1 MATFEKATVGEKISN
16 YVKNRQNVLIAI
28 LAVVVAAV
36 IAYTVAVTVTSKAN
50 TKGLA
55 AIDTISYVMTQES
68 ASLSE
73 EELEMR
79 RNKALEDLSAYLEKE
94 GYEVETANSAEEALA
109 MNLSPYS
116 LFIVDIM
123 MERLSGFD
131 FARQVKNIPEVE
143 DTPLIFCSALEGE
156 DDKVMGLNIG
166 ADDYITKPFVM
177 SEVLAR
183 VRAVL
188 RRASATR
195 RIAEQHQN
203 TNYESDV
210 IYKTLRIDRNTKLC
224 WLDGEEIQLTRTEYD
239 IILFFLTHPNRIYS
253 REEIINEVW
262 GNDVV
267 ITNRTIDTNITRL
280 RKKLGP
286 YGNNIITRQGFGY
299 GFKETD

>member
-1 MATFEKATVGEKISN
+1 MRTKIL
-16 YVKNRQNVLIAI
+16 VIDDEEALCEI
-28 LAVVVAAV
+28 LK
-36 IAYTVAVTVTSKAN
+36 YN
-50 TKGLA
+50 
-55 AIDTISYVMTQES
+55 
-68 ASLSE
+68 
-73 EELEMR
+73 
-79 RNKALEDLSAYLEKE
+79 LEKE

-143 DTPLIFCSALEGE
+143 DTPLIFSSALEGE